1 MIPED
6 GKSYQKT
13 GGESEKLLSDSPS
26 VFFLRME
33 KTGKRKKRFFPLL
46 FHLFSF
52 TFQRLVS
59 SFLPGYFDPFSFL
72 SSSLFFH
79 LPNFLSAF
87 RIRKAEEET
96 EKAFPRGK
104 PEGENHAALT
114 PPPVEVQS
122 DDCTESLQERKNVFF

>member
-26 VFFLRME
+26 VFFSGWK
-33 KTGKRKKRFFPLL
+33 KTGKQKKHFFLSFSTFSPL
-46 FHLFSF
+46 

-104 PEGENHAALT
+104 PEGKKHAALT

-122 DDCTESLQERKNVFF
+122 DDCAESLQERKNVFF